1 MNHDQKSREDS
12 FRKLKELAEQ
22 RFKPNPGFRS
32 LGGELS
38 GHDAAMI
45 SVGVKVA
52 TTPKPVPGSDRS
64 NCTTKL
70 PSRRAT

>member
-1 MNHDQKSREDS
+1 MNPDQKSRDES
-12 FRKLKELAEQ
+12 FRELKELAEQ

-32 LGGELS
+32 LGDELS

-52 TTPKPVPGSDRS
+52 TTQKPDPGRDRS

-70 PSRRAT
+70 PSRRAK